1 MEVMNKGYMI
11 IPVILFVGGI
21 LVSLTLGGMGVSIL
35 ARDQKKD
42 VK

>member
-21 LVSLTLGGMGVSIL
+21 IVSLALGGMGLDQL
-35 ARDQKKD
+35 AKDQKKN
-42 VK
+42 K